1 MPGHS
6 DPEDLALSA
15 LGGEAGLMTAPGSD
29 AHLADCPRCQSELDQ
44 LRAVV
49 AAVRRVGPEDQPA
62 APPPAVWDAILGEL
76 GILGVSDGAAPGDE
90 LADRRARRGRRRPLL
105 AVAVAAAAGLV
116 AGVVAGAWG
125 AVLVRDEGDDSPAVV
140 ASARLEPIVGTVG
153 GGTVTVRG
161 DAGSRVLVLMVEGLA
176 PGPGLHEVWLL
187 SDDGRRLV
195 SLGLLDGSD
204 ARLAVPAEVDLRQF
218 SVVDVSVERADGN
231 PAHSGDSVLR
241 GRLSG

>member
-15 LGGEAGLMTAPGSD
+15 LGGAGPTTAHGSD

-49 AAVRRVGPEDQPA
+49 AAVRRVGPEDYPA
-62 APPPAVWDAILGEL
+62 APPPAVWEAFLGEL
-76 GILGVSDGAAPGDE
+76 VLSDVAAPGDQ
-90 LADRRARRGRRRPLL
+90 LADRRARQGRRSRLP
-105 AVAVAAAAGLV
+105 AVGVAAAAGLV
-116 AGVVAGAWG
+116 AGVVAGAGG
-125 AVLVRDEGDDSPAVV
+125 AVLVRDEGDGSPAVV
-140 ASARLEPIVGTVG
+140 ASARLEPVVGTVG
-153 GGTVTVRG
+153 AGTVTVRG
-161 DAGSRVLVLMVEGLA
+161 AAGSRVLVLAVEGLA
-176 PGPGLHEVWLL
+176 PGKGLHEVWLL
-187 SDDGRRLV
+187 ADDGRRLV

-204 ARLAVPAEVDLRQF
+204 ARLAVPAELDLRQF